1 MRAGLWWSEREGGR
15 DGERNRERKIRKK
28 EWVIV
33 RSDQNGLTVCSL
45 IQLSIS
51 IFPTQIAVYN
61 RTSYNNYAF
70 AVIITIT
77 SDYSQFQ

>member
-1 MRAGLWWSEREGGR
+1 MECEREGGR
-15 DGERNRERKIRKK
+15 DRERNRERKIRK

-51 IFPTQIAVYN
+51 IFLTQTAVYN
-61 RTSYNNYAF
+61 RTSLTT
-70 AVIITIT
+70 IIHLL
-77 SDYSQFQ
+77 

>member
-1 MRAGLWWSEREGGR
+1 MRERGGEGWRER
-15 DGERNRERKIRKK
+15 DRERKIRKK
-28 EWVIV
+28 ERMIV
-33 RSDQNGLTVCSL
+33 TSDQNGLTVCSL

-51 IFPTQIAVYN
+51 IFLTQIAVYN

-77 SDYSQFQ
+77 LDYSQFQ